1 MLPLNG
7 PRKKLV
13 QEALAE
19 KAPKLYKELKDSGE
33 LPKFLDRQSQLM
45 HRMYWDRVWQKTE
58 ELDKLEMPFLERIQ
72 TLSTEQLLAAEQ
84 AIRVFTDFE
93 E

>member
-13 QEALAE
+13 QEALAK

-33 LPKFLDRQSQLM
+33 LPKFLNQQSQLM
-45 HRMYWDRVWQKTE
+45 HRMYWDRVWAKTE
-58 ELDKLEMPFLERIQ
+58 ELDRLQPPFLERIQ
-72 TLSTEQLLAAEQ
+72 ALSTEQLLAAEQ
-84 AIRVFTDFE
+84 AIRVFTDFQE
-93 E
+93 